1 MNTVLIR
8 SLARRPSLSLTI
20 VLMLALAIGANPA
33 IYSVA
38 KGVILTP
45 LPFPDPDR
53 VVRIASMGGLTPP
66 PTIPKRRPFAT
77 NSSSYGTGWEPQR
90 QRPWLRSG
98 KPWISWQ

>member
-20 VLMLALAIGANPA
+20 VLMLALAIGANTA

-38 KGVILTP
+38 KAVILTP

-53 VVRIASMGGLTPP
+53 VVHTFEGSDRDRYQPGRENSLISVRGGFVPGL
-66 PTIPKRRPFAT
+66 A
-77 NSSSYGTGWEPQR
+77 
-90 QRPWLRSG
+90 
-98 KPWISWQ
+98 